1 MHAYVLHVY
10 TLTSTYTQR
19 YACICTACTHTWRE
33 GRGREEERDREQDE
47 GEIIEVRVWGIK
59 ARERKSKDLRV
70 KGQRDSKSFPKL
82 GASCGRE
89 AAVHRA
95 FWQLARGLVQSPPTS
110 RWNPEPWVGL

>member
-1 MHAYVLHVY
+1 MRGNRGEGVGYQGKRKKE
-10 TLTSTYTQR
+10 QR
-19 YACICTACTHTWRE
+19 P
-33 GRGREEERDREQDE
+33 Q
-47 GEIIEVRVWGIK
+47 
-59 ARERKSKDLRV
+59 
-70 KGQRDSKSFPKL
+70 GQRDSKSFPKL

>member
-1 MHAYVLHVY
+1 M
-10 TLTSTYTQR
+10 
-19 YACICTACTHTWRE
+19 
-33 GRGREEERDREQDE
+33 
-47 GEIIEVRVWGIK
+47 WGIK

-95 FWQLARGLVQSPPTS
+95 FWQLA
-110 RWNPEPWVGL
+110 